1 MELPK
6 KYQCPNRSFQ
16 HSGEDKTVVEE
27 LWKTHSK
34 QGAPPYPT
42 EFVTIDNPHIKIFG
56 VYVVVFLYDWCTE
69 CGTRFCR
76 QIVEGKGNLT
86 PLPKFPGSS

>member
-6 KYQCPNRSFQ
+6 KFKCPNHSFP

-27 LWKTHSK
+27 LWKQHSK

-42 EFVTIDNPHIKIFG
+42 EFVTIDNPLLKVFG
-56 VYVVVFLYDWCTE
+56 VYVAVFLYDWCTE

-76 QIVEGKGNLT
+76 QIVPGTGNMT
-86 PLPKFPGSS
+86 SRTKIPGIG